1 MAYLKYRRLE
11 NSPPCAKRLL
21 KAHDFWKQNFNIPA
35 GAKHSK
41 MPYEKIMLAKKMVL
55 EGRGDEITSL
65 EGHTSQR
72 LFMYLLRWVLKVWHI
87 WFGGGGGAEG
97 PDPPQ

>member
-1 MAYLKYRRLE
+1 MSQRSMYYFYQKYIRIWIDFASVFYSRRVAIMYLKYRRLE

-41 MPYEKIMLAKKMVL
+41 MPYEKIMLTKK
-55 EGRGDEITSL
+55 
-65 EGHTSQR
+65 
-72 LFMYLLRWVLKVWHI
+72 
-87 WFGGGGGAEG
+87 WF
-97 PDPPQ
+97 